1 MPSELNIQKKAKIVG
16 NYDVVICGGG
26 PAGFIA
32 ALATR
37 RMGARTALIERYGF
51 LGGMA
56 TSAYVTPLSVFSYN
70 NKRNIG
76 GIPWEFVKRLEKMGG
91 ALIEEPLNNVAFDP
105 ELYKLCVQRMVLE
118 AGIDLYMNSY
128 ITEVKK
134 DKDNTIE
141 AVFFENKNGTEAI
154 TGKVFID
161 ATGDADISY
170 LAGAPMQDWGKEY
183 HLQPA
188 SMCFIL
194 SGVDTDSELVKNSMH
209 HHLERVNCHCLPV
222 RNKLQEL
229 KETYDIP
236 TFGGPWF
243 CTVLHPGSVAVNITR
258 TEANSCDNRDFSSAE
273 FRLRED
279 VFKLTEILKKNFK
292 EFKDCYVS
300 ATPAQAGI
308 RESRH
313 IRGMHIITTEEYVSA
328 YKYPDSISRCAH
340 PIDIH
345 SSSAE
350 SQGCTFLEKAAY
362 VPYRALIFND
372 YPNLIV
378 PGRALSAS
386 KEAFASL
393 RVQASCM
400 GMGQA
405 AGFAAQFAVEDNVSV
420 QNIDIEKLVEK
431 LEKTGAI
438 LG

>member
-1 MPSELNIQKKAKIVG
+1 MPSTYIVQKKAKLVG
-16 NYDVVICGGG
+16 EYDVVVCGGG

-32 ALATR
+32 AIASAR
-37 RMGARTALIERYGF
+37 EGARTALIERYGF

-70 NKRNIG
+70 GKRNIG
-76 GIPWEFVKRLEKMGG
+76 GIPWEFVSRLSSEGG
-91 ALIEEPLNNVAFDP
+91 AVIEEPLNNVAFDP
-105 ELYKLCVQRMVLE
+105 EMYKLCVQRMLQENGV
-118 AGIDLYMNSY
+118 DLYMNSY
-128 ITEVKK
+128 ICGIKK
-134 DKDNTIE
+134 EQGNEIE

-154 TGKVFID
+154 KGKIFID
-161 ATGDADISY
+161 ATGDADVAFLS
-170 LAGAPMQDWGKEY
+170 GVPMQDWGKDH

-194 SGVDTDSELVKNSMH
+194 SGVDTDSDLIKNSMH
-209 HHLERVNCHCLPV
+209 HHLERVNCHCVPV
-222 RNKLQEL
+222 RDKLIEL
-229 KETYDIP
+229 KDKYDIP
-236 TFGGPWF
+236 SFGGPWF
-243 CTVLHPGSVAVNITR
+243 CTTLHRGSVAVNITR
-258 TEANSCDNRDFSSAE
+258 TETNSCDNRDFSKAE

-279 VFKLTEILKKNFK
+279 VFRLTEILRDNFK
-292 EFKDCYVS
+292 EFKNCYVA

-313 IRGMHIITTEEYVSA
+313 IKGMHVISAEEYITA

-345 SSSAE
+345 SSRGE
-350 SQGCTFLEKAAY
+350 SQGCSFLEKAAY
-362 VPYRALIFND
+362 VPYRALIAQDF
-372 YPNLIV
+372 PNLII

-405 AGFAAQFAVEDNVSV
+405 AGVASAFAVMDGVPLQSV
-420 QNIDIEKLVEK
+420 EIKKLVGELEKL
-431 LEKTGAI
+431 GAI
-438 LG
+438 LE